1 MNVIANRIKA
11 KMGFFARDLSR
22 ISAAS
27 IERVSTS
34 NHWQGSVIGSASNIS
49 VQIKT
54 KKTKHQKGMKWV
66 ERVFESE
73 GLFFLLLSEINQP
86 IRGLGRKCK
95 FGRAPTL
102 QTGEEGSRLPVND

>member
-22 ISAAS
+22 ISTAASNTIIGGETAS
-27 IERVSTS
+27 IERMSTS

-54 KKTKHQKGMKWV
+54 KKTKHQKGMKWI
-66 ERVFESE
+66 EGGFESE
-73 GLFFLLLSEINQP
+73 GLFSSSLRNQSANS
-86 IRGLGRKCK
+86 
-95 FGRAPTL
+95 RARA
-102 QTGEEGSRLPVND
+102 QM

>member
-22 ISAAS
+22 ISTAASNTIIGGETAS
-27 IERVSTS
+27 IERMSTS

-54 KKTKHQKGMKWV
+54 KKTKHQKGMKWI
-66 ERVFESE
+66 E
-73 GLFFLLLSEINQP
+73 GGI
-86 IRGLGRKCK
+86 
-95 FGRAPTL
+95 
-102 QTGEEGSRLPVND
+102 